1 MWAPAKN
8 ADGYEVT
15 FFRGSETVF
24 QARPAE
30 PRIVLPAGFRFQ
42 AGTYRWTVRALPVV
56 AGATP
61 IVDSTFVLTAAD
73 ATKANQ
79 SAR

>member
-1 MWAPAKN
+1 
-8 ADGYEVT
+8 VT
-15 FFRGSETVF
+15 FFRARQIVF
-24 QARPAE
+24 QARPTE
-30 PRIVLPAGFRFQ
+30 TRIVLPRDFRFH

-73 ATKANQ
+73 ATKANN
-79 SAR
+79 SSR